1 MSNDI
6 HFKKGLDINL
16 VGEANKVLEPA
27 PKSKFYSVAP
37 SNFHGINP
45 KTE

>member
-27 PKSKFYSVAP
+27 QKSKFYSVQP
-37 SNFHGINP
+37 SDFHGINP
-45 KTE
+45 KT